1 MKQIVGLALIA
12 FGMLAGA
19 SAASVNMRNE
29 KAGMPAA
36 ERFGEALGGACCSL
50 SLAVPGFVLALSGG
64 KKKGDGKYRPPSQLD
79 REPGSEPAS
88 YPARPG
94 AAEPPPRVVGA
105 DGKIPLTCMACYADV
120 RVEVPHG
127 VKVVDCPK
135 CGHEIRVVSS

>member
-19 SAASVNMRNE
+19 SAATLNMKSE
-29 KAGMPAA
+29 KAGKPAA

-64 KKKGDGKYRPPSQLD
+64 KKKGDGKYRPSPRSN
-79 REPGSEPAS
+79 REPGADKGPDPAQ
-88 YPARPG
+88 PG
-94 AAEPPPRVVGA
+94 AAGPLPRIVGA
-105 DGKIPLTCMACYADV
+105 DGKILLTCMACYADV
-120 RVEVPHG
+120 RVDAPFG

-135 CGHEIRVVSS
+135 CGHEIRVTPS

>member
-50 SLAVPGFVLALSGG
+50 SLAVPGFVLALSGR
-64 KKKGDGKYRPPSQLD
+64 KKGDRKYRPPSQSN
-79 REPGSEPAS
+79 REPKPEPAS
-88 YPARPG
+88 YPGRPG
-94 AAEPPPRVVGA
+94 AAEPPPRAVGA
-105 DGKIPLTCMACYADV
+105 DGKILLTCMACYADV
-120 RVEVPHG
+120 RVDVPFG